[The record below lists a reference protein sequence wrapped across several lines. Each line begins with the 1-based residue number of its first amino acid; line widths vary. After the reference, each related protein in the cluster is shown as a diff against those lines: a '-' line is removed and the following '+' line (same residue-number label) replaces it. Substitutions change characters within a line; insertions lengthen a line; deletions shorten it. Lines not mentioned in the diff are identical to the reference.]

1 MVLPNDTIKNLVEWH
16 ARTRALFV
24 ETANRFTSEVRV
36 STEGEEFNG
45 KSVLSLMR
53 LSVPIGIMLSI
64 KAEGDDAA
72 DALQAL
78 HELLEHRF
86 GENNCLT

>member
-1 MVLPNDTIKNLVEWH
+1 MMVITIKNPVEWH
-16 ARTRALFV
+16 ARTRAQFV
-24 ETANRFTSEVRV
+24 ETAKRFASEVNV
-36 STEGEEFNG
+36 STEDEEFNG

-53 LSVPIGIMLSI
+53 LSVPVGMMLSI

-86 GENNCLT
+86 GENNRLT

>member
-1 MVLPNDTIKNLVEWH
+1 MITIKNLVEWH
-16 ARTRALFV
+16 ARTRAQFV
-24 ETANRFTSEVRV
+24 ETASRFTSKVSV
-36 STEGEEFNG
+36 STEDEEFNG

-53 LSVPIGIMLSI
+53 LPVLVGMMLRI

-78 HELLEHRF
+78 HELLERRF
-86 GENNCLT
+86 EENNRLT